1 MNKSG
6 PVREF
11 EELLARYNRAFYD
24 RDLVAL
30 RALYVPD
37 AEVPYFDNHADCDST
52 DLETHLEKVATF
64 LETGDIKP
72 LLTENI
78 RAFVHGEAACV
89 VAKVRYSSKPV
100 PGVRASFFLERHA
113 AAWRIR
119 HIHFSQDPNE
129 TRT

>member
-6 PVREF
+6 PIQEF

-24 RDLVAL
+24 HDLAAL

-37 AEVPYFDNHADCDST
+37 VEVPYFDNHANCDSN

-64 LETGDIKP
+64 LETGDIVP
-72 LLTENI
+72 LLVENV
-78 RAFVHGEAACV
+78 RAFVHVDAACV
-89 VAKVRYSSKPV
+89 VATFRYSAESE
-100 PGVRASFFLERHA
+100 PGIRASFFLERHA
-113 AAWRIR
+113 LAWRIR

-129 TRT
+129 TST